1 MLLLTSLRK
10 AGAAAAEPGTP
21 VLHPGD
27 IFELAAKIADASV
40 ISKTSFKN
48 YIRH

>member
-10 AGAAAAEPGTP
+10 AGAAAAELGTP

-27 IFELAAKIADASV
+27 VFELAAKIADASV
-40 ISKTSFKN
+40 ISKISFKN
-48 YIRH
+48 YISH